1 MSTESNPILMT
12 INSNTCVDLE
22 CSICYKPITK
32 TFFQCSAPCNKII
45 HVSCMEQM
53 MEQAEEAAWQ
63 EDKEVEH
70 KCCYCRREINIEKY
84 CLQLVARRLVTLH
97 KGGYEVKDA
106 MKMIKKQMLDEELE
120 EDIEYNIYELHDT
133 HFIKKP
139 KQSKRVDY
147 KKAQQKPKRITI
159 KQNIGGRRR

>member
-1 MSTESNPILMT
+1 
-12 INSNTCVDLE
+12 
-22 CSICYKPITK
+22 
-32 TFFQCSAPCNKII
+32 
-45 HVSCMEQM
+45 MEQM

-70 KCCYCRREINIEKY
+70 KCCYCRREINVEKY

-106 MKMIKKQMLDEELE
+106 MKMIKKQMLDEELEE